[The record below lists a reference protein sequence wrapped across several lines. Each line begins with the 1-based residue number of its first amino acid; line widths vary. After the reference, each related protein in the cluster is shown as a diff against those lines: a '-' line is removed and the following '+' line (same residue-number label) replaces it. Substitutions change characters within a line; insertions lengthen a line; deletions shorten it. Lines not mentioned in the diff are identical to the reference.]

1 MTNAQD
7 ILATRYGK
15 RQGASKRQRY
25 AIIALAATLLVS
37 FLIWA
42 AFTSFTNAMAPQ
54 SQLHGFEIIDAQ
66 HSTATLEVTAAG
78 AGKATCALQA
88 QAENFSVVGFK
99 EVVFNKVPT
108 GRVTV
113 TINTTELPVSVSIDR
128 CW

>member
-1 MTNAQD
+1 MSNAQD
-7 ILATRYGK
+7 LLATRYGK
-15 RQGASKRQRY
+15 RNGTSKRQRY
-25 AIIALAATLLVS
+25 AFTALAAILLVS
-37 FLIWA
+37 FIVWA
-42 AFTSFTNAMAPQ
+42 GYTSFVNSMAPQ

-78 AGKATCALQA
+78 AGEATCALQA

-99 EVVFNKVPT
+99 EVHFDKVPT
-108 GRVTV
+108 GRLTV